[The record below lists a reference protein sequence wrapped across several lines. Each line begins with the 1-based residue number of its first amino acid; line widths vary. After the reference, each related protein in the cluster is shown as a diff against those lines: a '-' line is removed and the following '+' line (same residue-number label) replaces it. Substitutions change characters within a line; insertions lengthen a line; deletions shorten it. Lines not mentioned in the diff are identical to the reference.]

1 MFFFRCTVLHCYLTK
16 LSPDILFLSIHNI
29 TDQLVSSLRKTNTF
43 PPRFKLYWIVYFGV
57 LQNFMSGL
65 IKHGLFPEAN
75 TESEAA
81 TELARALQCLKQKKT
96 YLSKLKSGLMFQG
109 RKYTRLF
116 THCPS
121 DVVALVSVLY
131 CVAMSKQ
138 LEAKSLQ
145 GEVPGMFANEYFGG
159 KKNQSYILVMK
170 EESNPEPVKAISDL
184 LLKDGYQFQGFLD
197 HFVNQSGEGDTQ
209 SSSTSSSLLVSVIA
223 AAAEDDE
230 DNTLTPSKIS
240 SKSGRKRKLCE
251 EGESVSE

>member
-1 MFFFRCTVLHCYLTK
+1 
-16 LSPDILFLSIHNI
+16 
-29 TDQLVSSLRKTNTF
+29 
-43 PPRFKLYWIVYFGV
+43 
-57 LQNFMSGL
+57 MSAL

-81 TELARALQCLKQKKT
+81 TELARALQCLKQKRS

-109 RKYTRLF
+109 RKYVRLF
-116 THCPS
+116 NDCPS

-138 LEAKSLQ
+138 LEDKSQ
-145 GEVPGMFANEYFGG
+145 KGEVPGMFANEYVGG

-170 EESNPEPVKAISDL
+170 EESNQEPVKDISDL
-184 LLKDGYQFQGFLD
+184 LLKDEFQFQAFLD

-223 AAAEDDE
+223 VASGDDH
-230 DNTLTPSKIS
+230 DNTSILPKVS

-251 EGESVSE
+251 EGESVRE